1 MNWFKSLFRVW
12 RRETHLVF
20 TDIGVLLFFFAL
32 PLAYPIVYTLI
43 YNPEVVKKID
53 TVVVDNCRTAES
65 RELVRHLGAT
75 QGFNIVGYAADMQ
88 EAKRAWMEK
97 KVYGVLEIPNDYDRK
112 IGRGEQAVCSFYCDM
127 SLLLRYRQYLFS
139 LTDLQMEE
147 VSRITARRLA
157 DGGLL
162 TSSISG
168 LPVNTQAN
176 FLGDVSQ
183 GFASFVMPGIVV
195 LILQQSLL
203 LGITMIAGTAA
214 DRRRK
219 NRGYDPLDYEAGTLA
234 TVLGKSLCYMM
245 VYIPMSFYILDII
258 PWMFSLPHIGHIRD
272 FMPLIFVMLLATTF
286 LGQTLQVFVRERESS
301 LLVIVFTSVV
311 FLFLSGLTW
320 PRYAFSPFW
329 KMISDFVPATWGME
343 AFIRINSNGSSLAD
357 VGQYY
362 CWLWGLTGLY
372 FVTAVI
378 LRHFT
383 SKAHA
388 DCQSQG
394 RKSAEVSEV

>member
-1 MNWFKSLFRVW
+1 
-12 RRETHLVF
+12 
-20 TDIGVLLFFFAL
+20 
-32 PLAYPIVYTLI
+32 
-43 YNPEVVKKID
+43 
-53 TVVVDNCRTAES
+53 
-65 RELVRHLGAT
+65 
-75 QGFNIVGYAADMQ
+75 
-88 EAKRAWMEK
+88 
-97 KVYGVLEIPNDYDRK
+97 
-112 IGRGEQAVCSFYCDM
+112 
-127 SLLLRYRQYLFS
+127 
-139 LTDLQMEE
+139 
-147 VSRITARRLA
+147 
-157 DGGLL
+157 
-162 TSSISG
+162 
-168 LPVNTQAN
+168 
-176 FLGDVSQ
+176 
-183 GFASFVMPGIVV
+183 
-195 LILQQSLL
+195 
-203 LGITMIAGTAA
+203 
-214 DRRRK
+214 
-219 NRGYDPLDYEAGTLA
+219 
-234 TVLGKSLCYMM
+234 MM